1 MVWERLVNKQRKTT
15 QLLKQ
20 IPVEMAGWDPE
31 NRWRVWPWPVG
42 KCHFLLKAEGKGEE
56 DEGGC
61 SKACGH
67 DKREEIKVFL
77 VDGLPLLNKVRG
89 RVEVLKNGESS
100 KLLHE
105 IKISNLGHLQE
116 IQGEAKAYPRLETTN
131 LQHANL
137 LALQQK
143 CQKYLRRTVYSRAQA
158 FQDRCSLGWRWLKD

>member
-77 VDGLPLLNKVRG
+77 VDGLPLRNKVRG

-100 KLLHE
+100 KLLRE
-105 IKISNLGHLQE
+105 IKIS
-116 IQGEAKAYPRLETTN
+116 KTTCLSESN
-131 LQHANL
+131 WSWDG
-137 LALQQK
+137 
-143 CQKYLRRTVYSRAQA
+143 YLMPQSLNIYSYKKQIIIPI
-158 FQDRCSLGWRWLKD
+158 CVIVGIK